1 MTYRFRIDEKSLFI
15 GVKNDFKKGQS
26 AMVHT
31 PLNQSADPKKWH
43 NDVYLFL
50 KNYPSIDI
58 QKLPQTLIDK
68 CLRKTTSKSSSTI
81 VYFFVF
87 TKFSVDGVPFNVDAS
102 FAMYVKQETS
112 EQITTRDGKTAPNT
126 HFGREKLHYPKSLV
140 HSTDGYN
147 IDNNAVLNKILEV
160 NGGFAYM
167 VNGFDVDPTSG
178 SLNFSTTMIGLKDVP
193 LSNVF
198 KRQKG
203 IGTKLLVNGI
213 NFDELNVTSPID
225 KILTKEENNA
235 FLATIEKIQ
244 KKCRSNGAMGE
255 EYVFENLSKILGEG
269 IEHPVHVSKK
279 YPLSPYDIE
288 CFVNGLK
295 LYIEVKS
302 SATDKQTFY
311 MSKGERLFMDKYD
324 EHYILILVT
333 NVQSEYRQHKKY
345 KKSQIL
351 NESIM
356 SQEPQTIKFTLKK
369 VAI

>member
-1 MTYRFRIDEKSLFI
+1 MIYRFRIDEKSLFM

-26 AMVHT
+26 ATVHT

-43 NDVYLFL
+43 NDVYQFL
-50 KNYPSIDI
+50 KNYPSRDTTR
-58 QKLPQTLIDK
+58 LPQTLTDK
-68 CLRKTTSKSSSTI
+68 CLRKTTSKSESKI
-81 VYFFVF
+81 VSFFVF
-87 TKFSVDGVPFNVDAS
+87 DKFAVDGVPFNVDAS

-112 EQITTRDGKTAPNT
+112 EQITTREGKITPNT
-126 HFGREKLHYPKSLV
+126 HLGREKLHYPISLV

-147 IDNNAVLNKILEV
+147 IDNNAVLDKIIEV

-167 VNGFDVDPTSG
+167 VNGFDIDSDTG
-178 SLNFSTTMIGLKDVP
+178 RLNFNTTMIGLKDVP

-203 IGTKLLVNGI
+203 IGAKLLVNGI
-213 NFDELNVTSPID
+213 NFDELNIESPIN
-225 KILTKEENNA
+225 KVLTKEENNA
-235 FLATIEKIQ
+235 FIATMEKIQ
-244 KKCRSNGAMGE
+244 KKCRSNGAIGE
-255 EYVFENLSKILGEG
+255 EYVFENLSNILGYG

-288 CFVNGLK
+288 CIVNGLK

-311 MSKGERLFMDKYD
+311 MSKGERQFMDKYD
-324 EHYILILVT
+324 EHYVLILIT
-333 NVQSEYRQHKKY
+333 NVRSEYRQHKKY

-351 NESIM
+351 NENIM
-356 SQEPQTIKFTLKK
+356 SQEPHTIKFTLKK
-369 VAI
+369 

>member
-1 MTYRFRIDEKSLFI
+1 M
-15 GVKNDFKKGQS
+15 
-26 AMVHT
+26 
-31 PLNQSADPKKWH
+31 
-43 NDVYLFL
+43 
-50 KNYPSIDI
+50 
-58 QKLPQTLIDK
+58 
-68 CLRKTTSKSSSTI
+68 
-81 VYFFVF
+81 
-87 TKFSVDGVPFNVDAS
+87 DAS

-213 NFDELNVTSPID
+213 NFDELNVTSPMD

-244 KKCRSNGAMGE
+244 KKCRSNGATGE

-369 VAI
+369 